1 VVYPPGVT
9 ITSRPDLDDN
19 TSVWAAT
26 AEAGPPLPPL
36 VGDVVAD
43 VVIVGAGFTGLST
56 AYHLRKA
63 HPDLGIVVLEA
74 KRVGNGASG
83 RNGGMA
89 LNWINGVEARDEERC
104 KRIFGVTKH
113 GIDQIERVI
122 AEERLSV
129 RFRRVGCLEV
139 YTESKRA
146 DAAQAKTEKLAKWG
160 LPLRWLRG
168 AELTAACDA
177 AGAVGACLDPTTGQ
191 LHGLDLC
198 LGLRDVLLRRGV
210 RIHEQSA
217 VTETDVGREHVVRTA
232 TGSVRARTLVLAT
245 NGYTGRLGFFSDR
258 VFPLQSHVIA
268 TEPLPLERWR
278 ELGWGATAGFT
289 DDLDRI
295 AYASMTADGRLLFG
309 GGGNGAYDYYFGNR
323 TSLPGD
329 ASAQYAFV
337 RSILDRYFPRA
348 KDVRIAHQWTGTLGV
363 TMSRVCAMGVTGE
376 HRNILYAFGYSG
388 HGVVLANLA
397 GEVLCDLYR
406 DHHEPWRDLPF
417 YGRAQGY
424 IPPEPFRWVG
434 YQVFTRLT
442 GRSPRVYETDRAP
455 LGGGT

>member
-1 VVYPPGVT
+1 VRVIHT
-9 ITSRPDLDDN
+9 ADPDLDDN

-26 AEAGPPLPPL
+26 ARPAGDPLPPL
-36 VGDVVAD
+36 VGDHVAD

-63 HPDLGIVVLEA
+63 FPDLGIVVLEA

-89 LNWINGVEARDEERC
+89 LNWINGVEARDEARC
-104 KRIFGVTKH
+104 RRIFEVTKH
-113 GIDQIERVI
+113 GLDTIERIVT
-122 AEERLSV
+122 EEQLPV
-129 RFRRVGCLEV
+129 RFRRNGCLEV
-139 YTESKRA
+139 YTDAARA
-146 DAAQAKTEKLAKWG
+146 DAAQAKTEKLARWG
-160 LPLRWLRG
+160 LPLRWLDG
-168 AELTAACDA
+168 KALAAVCDA
-177 AGAVGACLDPTTGQ
+177 AGGQGACLDPTAGQ

-198 LGLRDVLLRRGV
+198 LGLRDVLLQRGV
-210 RIHEQSA
+210 RICEHSA
-217 VTETDVGREHVVRTA
+217 VLRTEVGREHVLHTA
-232 TGSVRARTLVLAT
+232 SGTVRAKTLVLAT
-245 NGYTGRLGFFSDR
+245 NGYTGRLGFFANR

-278 ELGWGATAGFT
+278 ELGWGDTAGFT

-295 AYASMTADGRLLFG
+295 AYASMSADGRLLFG

-323 TSLPGD
+323 TALPGD
-329 ASAQYAFV
+329 ATDRYAFV

-348 KDVRIAHQWTGTLGV
+348 KDVRIGHQWTGTLGI

-397 GEVLCDLYR
+397 GEVLTDLYR
-406 DHHEPWRDLPF
+406 DHHEPWKDLPF
-417 YGRAQGY
+417 YQRSQGW
-424 IPPEPFRWVG
+424 IPPEPLRWMG

-442 GRSPRVYETDRAP
+442 GRSPRVYETDRTP
-455 LGGGT
+455 LFGGG